1 MAFHARPRPNQNAA
15 SIFILRGVRRRAKG
29 LCRNRSVSDG
39 IVVDVGYGSGVAVG
53 SGVGVV
59 VGVAVA
65 VGEGSDVAVAVG
77 SEVGAG

>member
-39 IVVDVGYGSGVAVG
+39 IVVDVGYGSGV
-53 SGVGVV
+53 V